1 MSSISNLPL
10 QEMIAGVVN
19 RATEKLASQQDLPE
33 KPETPETDEGDQEE
47 EQSWTDP
54 AFVEKLASACDFITG
69 NIDGIETPNRGVLGD
84 AMAKMAG
91 VDMPPAVTTP
101 EQLSVQAS
109 MPGTQ
114 KYKKDSPKGEDASA
128 SQASTP
134 EGTAGLPGGATQMKN
149 DMDSAPGP
157 GSGSVPTA
165 TYPPAGPFHAGG
177 KTAMVDLLKRA
188 GSQVLQKE
196 AMCGN
201 CKMAGEKCACAKTAG
216 MLGNAAR
223 FVDDAA
229 QGLGRKVTEGVTRAG
244 KGAATRMN
252 PNTARAI
259 GYGVPAAGVAGG
271 AAGASALMGGGKKNK
286 TAAEYGSEQKA
297 EHQRIARGQGR
308 VSGAMGALG
317 GAMGGISS
325 GGSIPGRI
333 AGGLLGGAVGG
344 GLGYGAG
351 YGLSRGAN
359 RIARA
364 AGGEGSK
371 EKTAAEI
378 ARDKILRKL
387 AGEDVMKAKIS
398 GDKGGGPL
406 VGDGVMDAHQAEQ
419 VPSNATDGSGYGNP
433 QRTHVQGNQA
443 AIDYTKADAK
453 KPQGKQMK
461 EVLTEPAFNP
471 STDSKLREQLRNA
484 GQAGVKIAEASASAI
499 IKQAAAEG
507 RITQETVNQFAQTG
521 KVAMEGCECGGEG
534 TCKVCKLKAAAEK
547 NSMGDMPGGMG
558 GGGAY

>member
-54 AFVEKLASACDFITG
+54 AFVEKLASACDFIAG

-149 DMDSAPGP
+149 DMDSAPGQ

-271 AAGASALMGGGKKNK
+271 AAGASAIMGGGKKNK
-286 TAAEYGSEQKA
+286 T
-297 EHQRIARGQGR
+297 
-308 VSGAMGALG
+308 
-317 GAMGGISS
+317 
-325 GGSIPGRI
+325 
-333 AGGLLGGAVGG
+333 
-344 GLGYGAG
+344 
-351 YGLSRGAN
+351 
-359 RIARA
+359 